1 MKRPALTVLVGLFAV
16 VALQGCAS
24 DGGWGGGGG
33 HGRHGHGR
41 HGNDAGGPAQEAQ
54 AGPKEGLQLKR
65 FDLDGDGSVT
75 KDELD
80 RALHAEFAKY
90 DVDHDGVLNASE
102 AGAAN
107 AAIAGLADGSSP
119 VFDWNADG
127 HIDFKEY
134 STQWLS
140 LFDRLDT
147 NQDGIVTPDEMTK
160 PQHGPRGGQGGAGTS
175 GGGRHR
181 GGQQGGGPSGQP

>member
-1 MKRPALTVLVGLFAV
+1 MKRPALNVIVGLFAI

-24 DGGWGGGGG
+24 DGGWGGGGPS
-33 HGRHGHGR
+33 RHGHGR
-41 HGNDAGGPAQEAQ
+41 HGDDAGSPAQQAQ
-54 AGPKEGLQLKR
+54 AGPKVGLQLKR

-90 DVDHDGVLNASE
+90 DVDHDGVLNAAE
-102 AGAAN
+102 TRTAN

-119 VFDWNADG
+119 LFDWNADG

-134 STQWLS
+134 ATQWLS
-140 LFDRLDT
+140 LFDRLDVDH
-147 NQDGIVTPDEMTK
+147 DGVVTPDEMTR
-160 PQHGPRGGQGGAGTS
+160 PQGGPGGPRGQGGEGAP

-181 GGQQGGGPSGQP
+181 GGHGGGQTQ